1 MTDVW
6 GTLPARPL
14 SGPPL
19 VPLGLFQP
27 PTFLHHAHSQAL
39 LEAAELAAVSPPLV
53 HRAVLVSQADVLGI
67 FLYSALE
74 WGGGTR
80 NKLSEWRVG
89 VGGAQGRGPS
99 RSYCHHKQKRS
110 LFTAIF
116 LTFGWQGR
124 EIWRGGGEEEKKSW
138 GHWGRVPPQEEDPRT
153 QDKGLGAPQQ
163 ARHPSFLTGLRL
175 PAPSPEQTPEGRGG
189 GWG

>member
-1 MTDVW
+1 MS
-6 GTLPARPL
+6 GGLCRP
-14 SGPPL
+14 GP
-19 VPLGLFQP
+19 
-27 PTFLHHAHSQAL
+27 SQAHL
-39 LEAAELAAVSPPLV
+39 LSPWACSSHPPSFTMPTARHFWKRQNWQRFRRLLSTGQSLLARQMYLAFFCTVRWS
-53 HRAVLVSQADVLGI
+53 
-67 FLYSALE
+67 
-74 WGGGTR
+74 GGGTR

-153 QDKGLGAPQQ
+153 QDEGLGAPQQ